1 MAYLGVGPIIGDIIG
16 SLRERNNEKN
26 TTFEL
31 FPVGS
36 SMTDDSIMTIATMYA
51 ILKNYESPDFTSAY
65 REFYRRYPEDKF
77 FGKLFRTWAKS
88 DSMEPI
94 DSCGNGS
101 AMRVGPIGLVYPSI
115 WEVLI
120 QSRNSSL
127 MTHSHQEGIKGA
139 EAVAGAVFLAEQSES
154 KANIERWFTNYNKY
168 NLDFTIDGIRDT
180 YERNVTC
187 QGSVPQAAKA
197 FLEANDY
204 ESAIRLAISIGGDS
218 DTIAAMT
225 GSIAEAYYGIP
236 DDLFNQA
243 LPFIQAE
250 PFLFDI
256 IVEFDKRF
264 G

>member
-36 SMTDDSIMTIATMYA
+36 SMTDDSIMTIATMCA
-51 ILKNYESPDFTSAY
+51 ILKNYDRPDFTSAY

-77 FGKLFRTWAKS
+77 FGKMFRTWAKS

-101 AMRVGPIGLVYPSI
+101 AMRVGPIGLVYPNM
-115 WEVLI
+115 WEVI
-120 QSRNSSL
+120 IKAGVSAFK
-127 MTHSHQEGIKGA
+127 THAHPEGIKGA
-139 EAVAGAVFLAEQSES
+139 DAVSGGVFMARKQES
-154 KANIERWFTNYNKY
+154 KESIEHWFTNYHKY

-187 QGSVPQAAKA
+187 QGTVPQAAKA
-197 FLEANDY
+197 FIESTDY

-218 DTIAAMT
+218 DTIAAMA

-243 LPFIQAE
+243 LPFMQAE